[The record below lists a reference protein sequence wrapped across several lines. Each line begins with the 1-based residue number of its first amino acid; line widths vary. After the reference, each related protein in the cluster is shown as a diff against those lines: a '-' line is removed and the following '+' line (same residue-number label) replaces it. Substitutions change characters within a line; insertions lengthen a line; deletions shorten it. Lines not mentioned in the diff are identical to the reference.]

1 MSIFN
6 LLPTDIA
13 ESKII
18 KVMVICIKNS
28 RTNSLLIVCSNC
40 DESTANLS
48 LLCFAQHFLLATPL
62 SFCAQIPVLEP
73 MRGKGC
79 RK

>member
-13 ESKII
+13 ESKTI

-48 LLCFAQHFLLATPL
+48 LLCFAQHFLLVTP
-62 SFCAQIPVLEP
+62 QILEA
-73 MRGKGC
+73 RFDKHVC
-79 RK
+79 VYIYSIV